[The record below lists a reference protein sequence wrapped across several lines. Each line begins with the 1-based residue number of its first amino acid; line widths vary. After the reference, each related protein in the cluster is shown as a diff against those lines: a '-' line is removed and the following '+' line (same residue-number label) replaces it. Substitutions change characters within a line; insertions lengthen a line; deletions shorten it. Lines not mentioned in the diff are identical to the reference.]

1 MKVLICIKCTRYQ
14 EVKGADLVVIYK
26 KRVAAGLL
34 AFVMA
39 ASSFVPAGSMQAASK
54 PKVKSISFSKPVVST
69 LALKKGESFK
79 LKMNVQPKKAKS
91 SIAFSTSKKS
101 VVKVSGK
108 GVLKAKK
115 AGKATVTV
123 TSTTRPKKKAALKVT
138 VYNKLT
144 KVKSISLGKTSAV
157 LKEGERLALNAAV
170 SPAKA
175 TVKKVVYVSSDKSVA
190 SVAQNGAVTAKK
202 AGKAD
207 ITAYAQDGRGA
218 KAVLHLTVE
227 AAGASNTAPGGVPG
241 SAAPGTA
248 GTPGV
253 PGTSAPTASPGPGVV
268 TPAPTERPPEEKFTI
283 ASAEKAVS
291 LYVDKNGSD
300 YDGLSLVAESFA
312 GDVTAVSTSGAAPE
326 IVTEA
331 GSLSGNAIIVGSVGN
346 NDVIDAL
353 IEKGKL
359 DVSDIKGKWETYKIK
374 FVSEPAAGVEKAIV
388 VAGSD
393 KRGAIYGLYHIS
405 EAMGVSPWIYWGDA
419 VPDQQKDIVLSN
431 WDLETTSKEPSV
443 KFRGIFLNDEAPSLT
458 SWVKNKFGNYNE
470 DFYKNVYELILRCK
484 GNYLWPAMWSNSFSE
499 DGKTSPIANAEL
511 ADKYGIVMGTS
522 HHEPLCRAG
531 VEWGRHNKEFGKNKD
546 WDFLTNSNAI
556 RSFWETG
563 VARNKKF
570 ENVYTLG
577 MRGEADSVLMPDA
590 SDQENIDLLKEVIT
604 VQKQILED
612 NDLEE
617 APKVLTV
624 YKEVENFWHGKEGV
638 EGLKKWNGL
647 DDVTV
652 MLCEDNNGNMRT
664 LPTTKEEQERAGGWG
679 MYYHFDYHG
688 GPTSYEWVNTKEL
701 NKVWEQ
707 MTMAYEHGIDNIWI
721 VNVGDLK
728 PMEMNI
734 SYFLD
739 MAYDYDTWGENGRNK
754 TEEYMTR
761 WVNQQFGSALGKDQA
776 ADLVSLLQEYT
787 WLNGSCI
794 PEALKNDTYHVTNYN
809 EAREVL
815 ERTKRMIEK
824 ADKCKEFIPDELQ
837 AAYFQLVY
845 FPTVASANVAQMQI
859 YSGLNLYYYEQGSA
873 AANVYADLLDKA
885 IQYDKD
891 VVNTYNNNM
900 PGAGTKW
907 QGMMSSNHVG
917 FQSWNDEGW
926 SYPQAKRLTLEE
938 TSGMLV
944 NVEHDSTAYSSGECT
959 LQDFTSVNQESYTV
973 TVSNTG
979 SKAFDYK
986 AEAGADWIVLSKTSG
1001 SVAQQDEFGIS
1012 VDWSK
1017 VPADTAGAV
1026 TLTGAGGTVTLKIN
1040 AKVYDV
1046 ADLSDHTYVYANGY
1060 ASMLAGGYVASGEG
1074 TGGIHCETI
1083 EKYGKMGEAAKAF
1096 PTNFCFAK
1104 NIGEA
1109 PYVEYKVKVDK
1120 AGAYK
1125 LTVFTAP
1132 SNNIDR
1138 DDVGI
1143 RYGLSVNGGSTQLI
1157 NTIADNYVADYGSSW
1172 QDDVK
1177 KNGRKKTTEITLN
1190 AGVNTIRVYMADPTF
1205 VLQKLVVSEQDVLT
1219 SHLGPA
1225 ESYYKGKAVN
1235 Q

>member
-1 MKVLICIKCTRYQ
+1 MKILICIKCTRYQ

-39 ASSFVPAGSMQAASK
+39 ASSFVPAGSMQAASR
-54 PKVKSISFSKPVVST
+54 PKVKSISYSKPVVST

-79 LKMNVQPKKAKS
+79 LKMNVQPKKAKNSITFS
-91 SIAFSTSKKS
+91 SSKKS
-101 VVKVSGK
+101 VVKVSNK

-115 AGKATVTV
+115 VGKATVTV
-123 TSTTRPKKKAALKVT
+123 TSTTKPKKKAALKVT

-144 KVKSISLGKTSAV
+144 RVKSISFGKTSAV
-157 LKEGERLALNAAV
+157 LKEGERLALNAVV

-175 TVKKVVYVSSDKSVA
+175 TVKKVSYVSSDKSVA
-190 SVAQNGAVTAKK
+190 SVAKNGAVTAKK

-218 KAVLHLTVE
+218 KAVLHVTVE
-227 AAGASNTAPGGVPG
+227 AAGAAGTAPGA
-241 SAAPGTA
+241 AAPGIT
-248 GTPGV
+248 GMPGI
-253 PGTSAPTASPGPGVV
+253 PASSAPAASSSPGVV
-268 TPAPTERPPEEKFTI
+268 TPTPTERPPEEKFAITT
-283 ASAEKAVS
+283 AEKAVP

-331 GSLSGNAIIVGSVGN
+331 GSLSGNAIICGSIGN

-353 IEKGKL
+353 IKKGKL
-359 DVSDIKGKWETYKIK
+359 DVSDIQGKWETYKIK

-388 VAGSD
+388 VVGSD

-458 SWVKNKFGNYNE
+458 SWVKNKFGDYNE
-470 DFYKNVYELILRCK
+470 NFYKNVYELILRCK

-499 DGKTSPIANAEL
+499 DGKSSPIANAEL
-511 ADKYGIVMGTS
+511 ADRYGIVMGTS

-531 VEWGRHNKEFGKNKD
+531 VEWGRHSKDFGRNKEWN
-546 WDFLTNSNAI
+546 FLTNGDAI

-590 SDQENIDLLKEVIT
+590 SDQENIDLLKEVIS
-604 VQKQILED
+604 VQKQILDD
-612 NDLEE
+612 NDLED

-638 EGLKKWNGL
+638 EGLKNWDGL

-761 WVNQQFGSALGKDQA
+761 WVNQQFGSALNKDQA
-776 ADLVSLLQEYT
+776 ADLVSLLREYT

-815 ERTKRMIEK
+815 ERTKQMIEK

-917 FQSWNDEGW
+917 FKSWNDEGW
-926 SYPQAKRLTLEE
+926 AYPQAERLTLDE

-1001 SVAQQDEFGIS
+1001 SVAQQDELEIS

-1017 VPADTAGAV
+1017 VSADTAGTV
-1026 TLTGAGGTVTLKIN
+1026 TLTGADGTVTLKIN

-1046 ADLSDHTYVYANGY
+1046 AELSDHTYVYANGY
-1060 ASMLAGGYVASGEG
+1060 ASMLAGGYVASGQG

-1083 EKYGKMGEAAKAF
+1083 DKYGKMGQAVKAF

-1205 VLQKLVVSEQDVLT
+1205 VLQKLVVSEKDVLT

-1225 ESYYKGKAVN
+1225 ESYYKGKVVN
-1235 Q
+1235 G

>member
-1 MKVLICIKCTRYQ
+1 MAV
-14 EVKGADLVVIYK
+14 YK
-26 KRVAAGLL
+26 KRMAAGLL

-39 ASSFVPAGSMQAASK
+39 ASSFMPAGSMQAASK
-54 PKVKSISFSKPVVST
+54 SKVKSISFSKPAVQT

-79 LKMNVQPKKAKS
+79 LKMNVLPKKAKN
-91 SIAFSTSKKS
+91 SIAFSSSKKA
-101 VVKVSGK
+101 VVQVSNK

-123 TSTTRPKKKAALKVT
+123 SSTTKPKKKAALKVT

-144 KVKSISLGKTSAV
+144 KVKSISFGQTSTV
-157 LKEGERLALNAAV
+157 LNEGSSLALKAV
-170 SPAKA
+170 ISPAKA
-175 TVKKVVYVSSDKSVA
+175 TVKKVTYESSDKSVA
-190 SVAQNGAVTAKK
+190 SVAKNGVVTAKK

-218 KAVLHLTVE
+218 KGVLHVTVE
-227 AAGASNTAPGGVPG
+227 AAGAVNTPPGAVSTAPGAALVSATPG
-241 SAAPGTA
+241 IS
-248 GTPGV
+248 GTPDVLGS
-253 PGTSAPTASPGPGVV
+253 SAPAVSSTPGVV
-268 TPAPTERPPEEKFTI
+268 TPIPTKLPPEEKFVI
-283 ASAEKAVS
+283 ASAGNAVP

-312 GDVTAVSTSGAAPE
+312 GDVTAVSTSGATPE

-331 GSLSGNAIIVGSVGN
+331 GNLSGNAIIVGSIGN

-359 DVSDIKGKWETYKIK
+359 DVSDIQGKWETYKIK
-374 FVSEPAAGVEKAIV
+374 FVSEPTAGVEKAIV

-419 VPDQQKDIVLSN
+419 VPDPQNDIVLSN
-431 WDLETTSKEPSV
+431 WDVETTSEEPSV

-458 SWVKNKFGNYNE
+458 GWVKNKFGDYNE

-499 DGKTSPIANAEL
+499 DGKSSKIANAEL

-531 VEWGRHNKEFGKNKD
+531 VEWNRHNKEFGKDNA
-546 WDFLTNSNAI
+546 WNFLTNGDAI
-556 RSFWETG
+556 RSFWQVG
-563 VARNKKF
+563 VARNKNF

-604 VQKQILED
+604 VQKEILND

-624 YKEVENFWHGKEGV
+624 YKEVENFWHGKDGV
-638 EGLKKWNGL
+638 EGLKKWDGL
-647 DDVTV
+647 DDVIV

-707 MTMAYEHGIDNIWI
+707 MTMAYEHGIDDIWI

-754 TEEYMTR
+754 TEEYMTK
-761 WVNQQFGSALGKDQA
+761 WVNQQFGSALNNEQA

-794 PEALKNDTYHVTNYN
+794 PEALKNNTYHVTNYN

-815 ERTKRMIEK
+815 ERTRQMMEK
-824 ADKCKEFIPDELQ
+824 AERCKDFIPDELQ

-845 FPTVASANVAQMQI
+845 FPTVASANVAQIQL
-859 YSGLNLYYYEQGSA
+859 YSGLNQYYYEQGSS
-873 AANVYADLLDKA
+873 AANAYADLLGQA

-891 VVNTYNNNM
+891 IVSMYNNNM
-900 PGAGTKW
+900 PGVGKKW

-917 FQSWNDEGW
+917 FKTWNDEGW
-926 SYPQAKRLTLEE
+926 SYPQVKRLTLDE

-944 NVEHDSTAYSSGECT
+944 TVENDSTAYSSGECT

-986 AEAGADWIVLSKTSG
+986 AEAGADWILLSKTSG
-1001 SVAQQDEFGIS
+1001 SVQQQEELKIS

-1017 VPADTAGAV
+1017 VTADAAGTV
-1026 TLTGAGGTVTLKIN
+1026 TLTGADGTVTIKVN

-1046 ADLSDHTYVYANGY
+1046 SELDDHTYVYANGY
-1060 ASMLAGGYVASGEG
+1060 ASILAGGYVASGEG

-1083 EKYGKMGEAAKAF
+1083 DKYGKMGQAAKAF
-1096 PTNFCFAK
+1096 PTNFCFAT
-1104 NIGEA
+1104 NIEQA

-1120 AGAYK
+1120 GGSYK

-1132 SNNIDR
+1132 SNNVDR

-1143 RYGLSVNGGSTQLI
+1143 RYGLSVNGGSTELI

-1172 QDDVK
+1172 QTDVSN
-1177 KNGRKKTTEITLN
+1177 NGRKKTTAINLQ

-1205 VLQKLVVSEQDVLT
+1205 VLQKLVVSEQDVLK

-1225 ESYYKGKAVN
+1225 ESYYKGK
-1235 Q
+1235 